1 MLQAQLSVIGDSVKM
16 PCHATINL
24 ILIADL
30 AEVVA
35 SAPVARLDR
44 L

>member
-1 MLQAQLSVIGDSVKM
+1 MNVLGDSVKM

-30 AEVVA
+30 VEVVA
-35 SAPVARLDR
+35 SALGVRLDR